1 MVVSVVDVSA
11 GGAWVSPPPQAESMA
26 VAARRVNF
34 FNERLP
40 IVPAR
45 STKQRGPLPK
55 VPWLGAVAASN
66 FPEANIDQDFDRS
79 VAARIVRDVRAALDR
94 KSASE
99 LQSLMRISYA
109 VFCLKKKKKTKH
121 TQQQTSNKRCNVTID
136 NQ

>member
-11 GGAWVSPPPQAESMA
+11 GGAWVSPPTQAESMA

-79 VAARIVRDVRAALDR
+79 VAARIVRDVRAAFR
-94 KSASE
+94 HASATPRSGAAGRSE
-99 LQSLMRISYA
+99 ESRVGNEGVSSCRA
-109 VFCLKKKKKTKH
+109 GGAP
-121 TQQQTSNKRCNVTID
+121 
-136 NQ
+136 